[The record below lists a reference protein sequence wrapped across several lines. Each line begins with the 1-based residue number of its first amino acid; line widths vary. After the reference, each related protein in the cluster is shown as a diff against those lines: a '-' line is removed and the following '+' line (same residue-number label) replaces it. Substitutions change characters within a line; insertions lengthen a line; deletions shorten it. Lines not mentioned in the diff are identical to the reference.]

1 MSAGAGQH
9 KARADAD
16 QLTKSGRAQRK
27 HTAQAQSA
35 EHLGR
40 SASRAQNPQTHNQT
54 YTTRHIRSTAP
65 KHAATKQMN
74 FTFEITY
81 YYITIGIGLAL
92 FAVEIG

>member
-27 HTAQAQSA
+27 HTAQAQSTFDC
-35 EHLGR
+35 
-40 SASRAQNPQTHNQT
+40 SDSRAKSTDTQPD
-54 YTTRHIRSTAP
+54 TRHIRSTAP